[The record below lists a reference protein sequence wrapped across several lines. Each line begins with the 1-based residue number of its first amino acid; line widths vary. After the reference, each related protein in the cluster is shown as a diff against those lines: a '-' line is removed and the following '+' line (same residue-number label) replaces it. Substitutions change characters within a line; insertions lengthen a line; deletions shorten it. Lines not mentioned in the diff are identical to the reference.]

1 MSIVYAILYIIV
13 WPFFNLVNPGRVIGR
28 ENIPQGGVLVCANH
42 FKLTDPLYI
51 VFAMGLKNRMQ
62 IMAKAELMR
71 VPILGWLLGKAGIFG
86 IERGKADVGAIKH
99 ALKVLK
105 SNEKLLMFP
114 EGTRAKGD
122 DGGEAKTGAVMLALR
137 TGASILPVYIPRK
150 RKWFVP
156 TPVIIGEPYV
166 PEIAGKKATP
176 EEYQKIADDL
186 MQRIR
191 ALGEQA
197 AA

>member
-13 WPFFNLVNPGRVIGR
+13 WPFFNLVNPGRVIGK
-28 ENIPQGGVLVCANH
+28 ENIPEGGVLVCANH

-71 VPILGWLLGKAGIFG
+71 VPVLGWLLGKAGIFG

-114 EGTRAKGD
+114 EGTRAKDD
-122 DGGEAKTGAVMLALR
+122 DGGAAKTGAVMLALR
-137 TGASILPVYIPRK
+137 TGASIVPVYIPRK

-156 TPVIIGEPYV
+156 TPVIIGKPYT
-166 PEIAGKKATP
+166 PEVAGRRASP
-176 EEYQKIADDL
+176 EEYHAIADDL

-191 ALGEQA
+191 ALGEQVA
-197 AA
+197 A